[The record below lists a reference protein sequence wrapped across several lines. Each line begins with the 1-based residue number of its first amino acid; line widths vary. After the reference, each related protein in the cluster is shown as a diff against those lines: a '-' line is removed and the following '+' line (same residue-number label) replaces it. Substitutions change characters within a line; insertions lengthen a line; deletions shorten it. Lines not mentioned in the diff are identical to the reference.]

1 MLSPEDI
8 KAEKH
13 FLLGALIVGLLLLAI
28 NYTTGFFTRMHLANE
43 EVMALDHGVDSPL
56 YMQMVDELIDDLHS
70 KTDWKRR
77 IAAVE
82 LGHLGA
88 GASRAIPDLERLLDD
103 KRPGVRNSAALAL
116 ARIGS
121 YTGRMVAP
129 LLALLQEGSQ
139 HERYLA
145 IKALGLIGP
154 AAQAA
159 VPALQAQLQTDQ
171 PELDEA
177 VREALERIAA
187 TDE

>member
-13 FLLGALIVGLLLLAI
+13 FLLGALIIGLLLLAI

-43 EVMALDHGVDSPL
+43 EVIALEHGVDSPL
-56 YMQMVDELIDDLHS
+56 YKQMVDELIDDLHS

-88 GASRAIPDLERLLDD
+88 GANRAISDLEHLLSDAQ
-103 KRPGVRNSAALAL
+103 PGVRTSAALAL

-121 YTGRMVAP
+121 YTGRMVEP
-129 LLALLQEGSQ
+129 LSVLLQEGSQ

-145 IKALGLIGP
+145 VKALGLIGP
-154 AAQAA
+154 AAQKA

-171 PELDEA
+171 PELVAA
-177 VREALERIAA
+177 VREALERITA
-187 TDE
+187 TGE